1 MEKMDLIQ
9 RKVKNMTD
17 AKAPEKMQGNAPTEE
32 PMLFEEK
39 AEKKNKG
46 WWRLVWVAGLCAV
59 VFFFW
64 PKGEIR
70 GDAVLQAAKF
80 VKLEVAS
87 PGVLKELLYEK
98 GALVKKGAIIAR
110 FENPEIVRN
119 LEEKKQSLE
128 IASHDKVR
136 LQSRAEFLQKEKE
149 RMSILYENGAAGRAL
164 CEKADFQLLD
174 AREELAGKEQEIQS
188 LEGEIRFLKERAEAL
203 ELKAPF
209 DGVLLNDPKDHL
221 GGFFKEG
228 DLVLEMADPG
238 SYFLELLVPE
248 KDVKEI
254 KVGNKVRA
262 SFYAYPTRRI
272 TGEVVRV
279 EPRTIEQVEKVFKI
293 RRVIS
298 CEIRLSNLSTDIRY
312 GMQASVR
319 IDTNSPEKTIQYRK
333 DAVT

>member
-1 MEKMDLIQ
+1 MDLIQ
-9 RKVKNMTD
+9 RKAKNMTD
-17 AKAPEKMQGNAPTEE
+17 AKAPEKIQGNAPTEE

-39 AEKKNKG
+39 EDKKSAG

-59 VFFFW
+59 GFFFW
-64 PKGEIR
+64 PKGEIQ

-87 PGVLKELLYEK
+87 PGVLKELFYEK
-98 GALVKKGAIIAR
+98 GASVKKGAIIAR

-149 RMSILYENGAAGRAL
+149 RMGIFYENGAAGRAL

-188 LEGEIRFLKERAEAL
+188 LDGEIRFLKERAEAL

-238 SYFLELLVPE
+238 SYFLELLVLE

-254 KVGNKVRA
+254 KVGNKARA
-262 SFYAYPTRRI
+262 SFYAYPRRWM

-279 EPRTIEQVEKVFKI
+279 APRTIEQVEKVFKV

-298 CEIRLSNLSTDIRY
+298 CEIRLSDLPPEVRY

-319 IDTNSPEKTIQYRK
+319 IDTKLPEKTIQ
-333 DAVT
+333 